1 MEQVHTMRKYEY
13 YDRDTLCSIIDVDF
27 TTKQVRV
34 ENKVDSILDT
44 AFGVNTEPTW
54 DDFLI
59 FLESRCIPRTRCG
72 LNYYLDAVGV
82 SEYDPIQ
89 LMEKTHG
96 RMAEDHRIAIP
107 DRIFLLITI
116 SFIYTHRV
124 KSRFAEHFTRR
135 VDKLAVLR
143 IIIGTRGSC
152 APLAKANSLDE
163 ESTPRLRLTESPKD
177 GTGQVSTE
185 WKMASELWG

>member
-89 LMEKTHG
+89 LVEKTHG

-116 SFIYTHRV
+116 SFIHKPSQKPFCRTLYR
-124 KSRFAEHFTRR
+124 
-135 VDKLAVLR
+135 
-143 IIIGTRGSC
+143 
-152 APLAKANSLDE
+152 
-163 ESTPRLRLTESPKD
+163 ES
-177 GTGQVSTE
+177 
-185 WKMASELWG
+185 

>member
-1 MEQVHTMRKYEY
+1 M
-13 YDRDTLCSIIDVDF
+13 
-27 TTKQVRV
+27 

-89 LMEKTHG
+89 LVEKTHG
-96 RMAEDHRIAIP
+96 RMAEDHKWLRSP
-107 DRIFLLITI
+107 DPPHPLKYQRQF
-116 SFIYTHRV
+116 SVYR
-124 KSRFAEHFTRR
+124 
-135 VDKLAVLR
+135 KLPLSVL
-143 IIIGTRGSC
+143 G
-152 APLAKANSLDE
+152 
-163 ESTPRLRLTESPKD
+163 
-177 GTGQVSTE
+177 
-185 WKMASELWG
+185 

>member
-89 LMEKTHG
+89 LVEKTHG

-116 SFIYTHRV
+116 SFIYTNRV

-135 VDKLAVLR
+135 VDKPAVFAYYNRNKGVVCPFGKKRTAL
-143 IIIGTRGSC
+143 TREY
-152 APLAKANSLDE
+152 APPAPDRKPEGWNRAGRAAPKMVLE
-163 ESTPRLRLTESPKD
+163 PRR
-177 GTGQVSTE
+177 
-185 WKMASELWG
+185 

>member
-135 VDKLAVLR
+135 VDKPAVFAYYNRNKGVVCPFGKKRTAL
-143 IIIGTRGSC
+143 TRRVRPAC
-152 APLAKANSLDE
+152 A
-163 ESTPRLRLTESPKD
+163 
-177 GTGQVSTE
+177 
-185 WKMASELWG
+185 